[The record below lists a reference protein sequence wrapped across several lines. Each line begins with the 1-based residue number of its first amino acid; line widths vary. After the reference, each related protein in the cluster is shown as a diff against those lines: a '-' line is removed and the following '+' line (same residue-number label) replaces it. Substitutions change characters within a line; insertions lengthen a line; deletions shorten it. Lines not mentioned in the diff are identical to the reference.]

1 VSWAWGLN
9 LICPCSGGADRLPGL
24 DGAIEMNAIRHQLLL
39 IDDDRDLHHLLID
52 GVQEDALDLLWARDA
67 REGMELARREAVQL
81 ILLDLGLP
89 EENGFEVLRQLKA
102 DPQLRSVPVLIL
114 TAWNST
120 ADKVRGFELGATD
133 YITKPCDVAE
143 IRARVK
149 AVLRNK
155 LLQDQLARTNQDLEV
170 ARHAAEAA
178 TQAKSEFLANMSH
191 EIRTPMNGVIAMTGL
206 LLETDLTVEQRELV
220 ETIRGSG
227 DSLMT
232 IINDILDLSKIE
244 SGKLE
249 LERQPFDLR
258 SCVEDALDLLAPKA
272 AEQKVDLV
280 YQVDDE
286 TPVTLIGDVTRL
298 RQILV
303 NLIANAVKFTP
314 QGEVVVEV
322 RLAGPETSGPGR
334 DPQFEPHPA
343 VADALLLHCSIRDT
357 GIGIAPAKLELLFQS
372 FSQVDASVSRR
383 YGGTGLGLAISKSLA
398 ELMGGRMWVESEVGK
413 GSTFHFT
420 VAVQRGKESAPA
432 RLRGPQP
439 KLTGLRLLIVDDNP
453 TNRRILTLQ
462 SRKWGMLARDAEGPR
477 QTLELLRQGEPF
489 DLAILDMQM
498 PEMDGLALGA
508 EIRKL
513 RGAEAL
519 PMVLLTSMGLTSD
532 TPESALA
539 PFAACLTKPIRQNQ
553 LHDLLVQLAGGPRK
567 ETKRLV
573 PANKLDGTLAQRLPM
588 RLLLAD
594 DNVVNQKVALRLFEQ
609 MGYHIDIAGDGL
621 EAIHAVRQHP
631 YDMIF
636 MDVQMP
642 ELDGLQATQRIRQHE
657 KDQEQQGC
665 VIIAMT
671 ASAMLGDRERCL
683 AAGMDDYLA
692 KPVRPEAV
700 QSALERWGP
709 VAQRKGQ
716 RSGTAGIQAVAAT
729 GNALE
734 ASPNSVPEAIDEP
747 VDMERFTEM
756 AGTDPTGVRDLVELY
771 LNQTTGQLDALR
783 DAVQSA
789 SSKEV
794 ERIAHKAAGASATCG
809 IVGMVPL
816 LREMEALGR
825 QGDGAGG
832 AVLVSRVEAE
842 LERVRQFLSRHVENL
857 EAVSEPEG
865 AA

>member
-1 VSWAWGLN
+1 
-9 LICPCSGGADRLPGL
+9 
-24 DGAIEMNAIRHQLLL
+24 MKRHQLLL
-39 IDDDRDLHHLLID
+39 IDDDRDLHRLLIQ
-52 GVQEDALDLLWARDA
+52 GVQEDELELLWARDA
-67 REGMELARREAVQL
+67 RGGMDLARREQIQL

-89 EENGFEVLRQLKA
+89 EQDGFEVLRQLKA
-102 DPQLRSVPVLIL
+102 DPQLRTVPVLIL

-120 ADKVRGFELGATD
+120 EDKVRGFELGATD
-133 YITKPCDVAE
+133 YITKPCDIAE

-155 LLQDQLARTNQDLEV
+155 LLQDQLARTNRELEA
-170 ARHAAEAA
+170 ARRTAEAA

-206 LLETDLTVEQRELV
+206 LLETELTVEQRELV

-227 DSLMT
+227 DSLLT

-249 LERQPFDLR
+249 LEKQPFDLR

-280 YQVDDE
+280 YQVDDD
-286 TPVTLIGDVTRL
+286 TPSFLIGDVTRL

-303 NLIANAVKFTP
+303 NLVANAVKFTP
-314 QGEVVVEV
+314 QGEVMVEV
-322 RLAGPETSGPGR
+322 RVAGPETPSETSPDSGS
-334 DPQFEPHPA
+334 EAA
-343 VADALLLHCSIRDT
+343 VAQSLILHFSVRDT
-357 GIGIAPAKLELLFQS
+357 GIGIAPAQLERLFRS

-398 ELMGGRMWVESEVGK
+398 ELMGGRMWVESEAGK

-420 VAVQRGKESAPA
+420 IVVQRGKDTAPA

-513 RGAEAL
+513 RGADAL
-519 PMVLLTSMGLTSD
+519 PLVLLTSMGLTAD

-553 LHDLLVQLAGGPRK
+553 LHDLLVQLAGGSRD
-567 ETKRLV
+567 EGKRQV
-573 PANKLDGTLAQRLPM
+573 PSNKLDGTLAQRLPM

-609 MGYHIDIAGDGL
+609 MGYQIDIAGDGM
-621 EAIHAVRQHP
+621 EAIEAVRRQS
-631 YDMIF
+631 YDIIF

-642 ELDGLQATQRIRQHE
+642 ELDGLQATQRIRKGE
-657 KDQEQQGC
+657 KEQDQPGC

-709 VAQRKGQ
+709 VAQRKAQ
-716 RSGTAGIQAVAAT
+716 RSATTTIRSVSATDGAEPSAQVASVAGD
-729 GNALE
+729 G
-734 ASPNSVPEAIDEP
+734 S

-756 AGTDPTGVRDLVELY
+756 AGTETSGVRDLVDLY
-771 LNQTTGQLDALR
+771 LNQTTGQIAALR
-783 DAVQSA
+783 EAVCTGA
-789 SSKEV
+789 SKEV

-809 IVGMVPL
+809 IIGMVPL
-816 LREMEALGR
+816 LREIEGLGR
-825 QGDGAGG
+825 AGEGSGA
-832 AVLVSRVEAE
+832 AALVTQVDEE
-842 LERVRQFLSRHVENL
+842 LERVRQFLSRHVERL
-857 EAVSEPEG
+857 EAMPQPQD